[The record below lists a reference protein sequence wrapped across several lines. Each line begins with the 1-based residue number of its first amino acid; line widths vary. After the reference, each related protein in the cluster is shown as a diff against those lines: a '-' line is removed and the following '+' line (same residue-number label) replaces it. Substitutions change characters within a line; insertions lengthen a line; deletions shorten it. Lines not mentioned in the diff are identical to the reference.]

1 MKNSLRL
8 CLLGIALCLSSLT
21 IAQERASQPMDNI
34 LFIGNSYVEVNN
46 LPLELYR
53 VASSVGIEFQYQT
66 NAPGGCT
73 FQGHCNN
80 ASMGLIQQGGWDYVI
95 LQEQSQYPSFP
106 LSQVQNEVFPFAKRL
121 VDSVYK
127 YSPCGIPMFYMTW
140 GRKYGD
146 SSNAAEYP
154 PLGTYEGMDSL
165 LYERYMMMKESN
177 NAAVSPVGRVWHYI
191 RDNYPSIELYQGDNS
206 HPMMIGTYAAACSFL
221 AAIWGVDPTTVTY
234 VPSGLDA
241 TQAADVRTAAKVV
254 VYDNLP
260 QWRRKPADANFT
272 YEVNDNLV
280 QFNSPN
286 SPGISYEWDFGDGI
300 TSTRGVEVHK
310 YLATGTYAVTLVAT
324 NHCEADTLTQTIV
337 VSTLSGIDN
346 VETADIR
353 IVVSSDNVL
362 TVKANELIRN
372 VRVFTIG
379 GIEVLD
385 AVVEANDFTISLP
398 TCSAGVYVVKA
409 VLRNGNETTQ
419 NIIIK

>member
-1 MKNSLRL
+1 MKNFFRL
-8 CLLGIALCLSSLT
+8 CLLSIVLGFSSLA
-21 IAQERASQPMDNI
+21 IAQEKASQPMNNI
-34 LFIGNSYVEVNN
+34 LFIGNSYVDVNN

-53 VASSVGIEFQYQT
+53 VASSVGIEFQYESNT
-66 NAPGGCT
+66 PGGCT
-73 FQGHCNN
+73 FRGHCNN

-106 LSQVQNEVFPFAKRL
+106 ISQVQNEVFPYAKQL

-165 LYERYMMMKESN
+165 LYERYMMMKENN

-191 RDNYPSIELYQGDNS
+191 RDNYPSIELYQSDNS

-221 AAIWGVDPTTVTY
+221 AAIWGVDPTTVSY
-234 VPSGLDA
+234 VPSGVDA
-241 TQAADVRTAAKVV
+241 TQAADVRTAAKIV

-260 QWRRKPADANFT
+260 QWQRRPADASFT

-286 SPGISYEWDFGDGI
+286 SPGIVYAWDFGDGM
-300 TSTRGVEVHK
+300 TSARGVEVHK
-310 YLATGTYAVTLVAT
+310 YQTTGTYTVTLVAT
-324 NHCEADTLTQTIV
+324 NHCEADTMTQTV
-337 VSTLSGIDN
+337 VVNTISGIDN
-346 VETADIR
+346 VEAADIR
-353 IVVSSDNVL
+353 IAVSSDNVL
-362 TVKANELIRN
+362 TVKSNEMVDGVKI
-372 VRVFTIG
+372 FTING
-379 GIEVLD
+379 TEVFG
-385 AVVEANDFTISLP
+385 ASVENTVFAASLP
-398 TCSAGVYVVKA
+398 AWPAGVYVVKV